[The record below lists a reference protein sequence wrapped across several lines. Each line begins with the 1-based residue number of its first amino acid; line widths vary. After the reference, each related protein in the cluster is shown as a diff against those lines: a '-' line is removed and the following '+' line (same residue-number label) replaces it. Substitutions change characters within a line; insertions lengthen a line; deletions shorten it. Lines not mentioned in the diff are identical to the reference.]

1 MVDCVDGADEWVDAM
16 RILLVGPPGC
26 GKGTQ
31 ARLLQKQFAV
41 PHVSSGD
48 LLRAAVQQGT
58 HLGVQAKRFMDEG
71 KLVPDDLLL
80 DVIGERL
87 GQGDCDKGFILDG
100 FPRTLAQAKALTAM
114 LVRHAAA
121 LDHVVSLRV
130 PRQDL
135 VTRLSGRRTCRQCGT
150 MYHVVSDPPATDGQC
165 TRCHGSLYQRD
176 DDREET
182 IMARLDVYEAHT
194 APLLAHYR
202 EQGLL
207 RDIDGGGSRDAVFA
221 RVLQGIEDAG

>member
-1 MVDCVDGADEWVDAM
+1 M

-31 ARLLQKQFAV
+31 ANLLHARFGI

-48 LLRAAVQQGT
+48 LLRAAVHQGT
-58 HLGVQAKRFMDEG
+58 PLGAQAKRFMDAG
-71 KLVPDDLLL
+71 NLVPDELLL

-87 GQGDCDKGFILDG
+87 RQADCGRGFILDG
-100 FPRTLAQAKALTAM
+100 FPRTLAQATALSAM
-114 LVRHAAA
+114 LSRHAAA

-135 VTRLSGRRTCRQCGT
+135 VTRLSGRRTCRQCGR
-150 MYHVVSDPPATDGQC
+150 MYHVVFDPPATDGQC

-176 DDREET
+176 DDREAT
-182 IMARLDVYEAHT
+182 IVARLDVYDAHT

-221 RVLQGIEDAG
+221 RVVRGIEDAG